1 MQDTEIASSNCVTVG
16 WSSQPRSE
24 EVMILDSFRQDVR
37 VGLRVLFKEKSFCFL
52 ATLVLA
58 LGIGGATTQ
67 FTVVNTILL
76 RGFSFPHPD
85 QLMSVG
91 LIDPKATAQNNNFG
105 TGQIPAAQD
114 YEDLKAAQKSFS
126 MMAAYLSGSTI
137 NVTYKDNPQRY
148 TGGYVTEDL
157 FKIIGVSPALGRDF
171 SAGDDKP
178 GAPKTLIL
186 GDEVWRR
193 DFNADKNV
201 IGQNVRV
208 NGKPATI
215 IGVMPPGFKFPTS
228 EQVWTPYYNE
238 WALKPRGELFIGA
251 SNPAPAVMGRLK
263 AGVSLDQA
271 NAEMIAIARNLA
283 ADNAKTNK
291 DLTSASVQPLLN
303 AFTGVQLR
311 QIVWAMLAAVILVLL
326 IACVNVMNMQFGR
339 AALRAKELAIRGA
352 LGATRWRIVRQM
364 LTESLVVAVFGAVA
378 GVLLA
383 YWSVDMLTRALDAQ
397 PAGFG
402 LPYWIQ
408 FTIDA
413 RVLAFTVAITLVA
426 TLVSG
431 LVPALISAHS
441 NAAEMM
447 KEGGRGN
454 SSRLVNIITRLLV
467 IGQIALTAA
476 LLIAATLEIRSIRNQ
491 LQLDYGYDDNAIYS
505 ARMALMEGAYTEDG
519 RREFFKRAV
528 RELRANPEFDSAA
541 LSDRLQMTFAGGGQY
556 EVDGQNYLS
565 DRDRPRGNF
574 ESVSDNYFPTLGLKI
589 LEGREFTIDD
599 ADTKQPVA
607 IVNAS
612 LAREHWGQ
620 QSALGHQVRIFNPGQ
635 PQPWR
640 TIVGVVPDTLMQGPF
655 DQQTDS
661 AGFYMPLLG
670 ASPVTQFCTILVR
683 PRAGQRAE
691 TLGPVLTK
699 AVTQLDSDVP
709 IYFPGT
715 PAQFHAQNLSGNRI
729 VVSLFAI
736 FGGVAFLLSAVG
748 LYGVMSF
755 SVTQRTQEFGIRMA
769 LGADARRIF
778 RMVMTQGAWQLVI
791 GLVLGAGAAALL
803 LGVLVAAALRNILFK
818 VNALD
823 PSIYLAVAA
832 LLTIVAALSC
842 FIPARRATRV
852 DPVTA
857 LRYE

>member
-1 MQDTEIASSNCVTVG
+1 
-16 WSSQPRSE
+16 
-24 EVMILDSFRQDVR
+24 MILDSFRQDVR
-37 VGLRVLFKEKSFCFL
+37 VGLRVLFKDKMFCFL
-52 ATLVLA
+52 AVLVLG

-67 FTVVNTILL
+67 FTVVNAVVL
-76 RGFSFPHPD
+76 RGLSFPHPE
-85 QLMSVG
+85 QLVTIG
-91 LIDPKATAQNNNFG
+91 LIDPKATDQNNNFG
-105 TGQIPAAQD
+105 FGVIPTAQD
-114 YEDLKAAQKSFS
+114 YEDLKANQKSCS
-126 MMAAYLSGSTI
+126 LMAGYLSGSTI
-137 NVTYKDNPQRY
+137 NVTYKKNPQRY
-148 TGGYVTEDL
+148 NGGYVTEDF
-157 FKIIGVSPALGRDF
+157 FKIVGVSPILGRDF
-171 SAGDDKP
+171 TAEDNKP
-178 GAPKTLIL
+178 GAERVIIL
-186 GDEVWRR
+186 GYEIWKR
-193 DFNADKNV
+193 DFNGDPTV
-201 IGQNVRV
+201 VGQNVRV
-208 NGKPATI
+208 NSKPATI
-215 IGVMPPGFKFPTS
+215 IGVMPANFKFPNF
-228 EQVWTPYYNE
+228 EQLWTPLYNQFPPI
-238 WALKPRGELFIGA
+238 PRGQLVIA
-251 SNPAPAVMGRLK
+251 ANNAAPSVMGRLK
-263 AGVSLDQA
+263 QGVTLDQA
-271 NAEMIAIARNLA
+271 NAEFITIARQLA
-283 ADNAKTNK
+283 REYPKTNQNF
-291 DLTSASVQPLLN
+291 TSASVKPLAHSLIGLQ
-303 AFTGVQLR
+303 FR
-311 QIVWAMLAAVILVLL
+311 QTVWAMLAAVILVLL

-339 AALRAKELAIRGA
+339 VALRAKELAIRGA
-352 LGATRWRIVRQM
+352 LGATRWRLVRQM
-364 LTESLVVAVFGAVA
+364 LTESLVVAIFGAVA
-378 GVLLA
+378 GILLA
-383 YWSVDMLTRALDAQ
+383 YWSVDLLTRSMDAL

-402 LPYWIQ
+402 LPYWVR

-426 TLVSG
+426 TLASG
-431 LVPALISAHS
+431 LIPALITAHS

-454 SSRLVNIITRLLV
+454 SSRLVNVITRLLV

-491 LQLDYGYDDNAIYS
+491 LQLNYGYDDNAIYS
-505 ARMALMEGAYTEDG
+505 ARLALMEGAYTEDG

-541 LSDRLQMTFAGGGQY
+541 LSDRLQMTFGGGGQY
-556 EVDGQNYLS
+556 EVDGQNYLT

-574 ESVSDNYFPTLGLKI
+574 ESVSDNYFSTLGLKI
-589 LEGREFTIDD
+589 LEGREFTIND

-607 IVNAS
+607 VVNAS
-612 LAREHWGQ
+612 LAREHWGN
-620 QSALGHQVRIFNPGQ
+620 QSALGHQVRIFNPGE

-791 GLVLGAGAAALL
+791 GLFLGAGAAALL

-832 LLTIVAALSC
+832 LLTVVAALSC